1 MSNFRQF
8 CVDNV
13 EAKYILENVEAD
25 ELLELNEALDEIQI
39 KLDEI
44 FGLDK
49 LGKKISDMSKKGDEK
64 VAKAK
69 ESAKEFVDTGKKVVK
84 GIAKDTIGKAWDDA
98 KEVAKSHK
106 EIAQATGEKL
116 VKISGEAKAAFQKI
130 YSKIKDASE
139 EQKKTL
145 AELEPLFLKLQD
157 GKTVSGAESLKI
169 LASILS
175 AGPSGEIPTFR
186 NYVKALEKIRTTGG
200 FSSYKVSIK
209 KI

>member
-25 ELLELNEALDEIQI
+25 ELLELNEALDEIQV
-39 KLDEI
+39 KLDEL

-49 LGKKISDMSKKGDEK
+49 LGKKISDLSKKGDEK
-64 VAKAK
+64 VSKAK
-69 ESAKEFVDTGKKVVK
+69 ESAKETIETGKKVVK
-84 GIAKDTIGKAWDDA
+84 GIAKDTVGKAWDDA

-157 GKTVSGAESLKI
+157 GKTVNGADSLKI

-175 AGPSGEIPTFR
+175 AGPSGEIPTYKS
-186 NYVKALEKIRTTGG
+186 YVKALEKIRTTGG

>member
-25 ELLELNEALDEIQI
+25 ELLELNEALDEIQV
-39 KLDEI
+39 KLDEL

-49 LGKKISDMSKKGDEK
+49 LGKKISDLSKKGDEK
-64 VAKAK
+64 VAKGK
-69 ESAKEFVDTGKKVVK
+69 EATREFLDTGKQVVK
-84 GIAKDTIGKAWDDA
+84 GIAKDTVGKAWDDA

-106 EIAQATGEKL
+106 EIAQAVGEKF
-116 VKISGEAKAAFQKI
+116 VKISGEARQAMSKMFA
-130 YSKIKDASE
+130 KIKDASE

-145 AELEPLFLKLQD
+145 AELEPLFLKMQD
-157 GKTVSGAESLKI
+157 GKTVGGQDGLKVLSAI
-169 LASILS
+169 LAS
-175 AGPSGEIPTFR
+175 GPSGEAPT
-186 NYVKALEKIRTTGG
+186 YKAYLKALEKIRTIGG

>member
-25 ELLELNEALDEIQI
+25 ELLELNEALDEIQV
-39 KLDEI
+39 KLDEL

-64 VAKAK
+64 VAKGK
-69 ESAKEFVDTGKKVVK
+69 EAAKEFAETGKKVVK
-84 GIAKDTIGKAWDDA
+84 GIAKDTVGKAWDDA

-116 VKISGEAKAAFQKI
+116 VKISGQTKEAFKKMFAKI
-130 YSKIKDASE
+130 GEASE
-139 EQKKTL
+139 DQKKTL
-145 AELEPLFLKLQD
+145 AELEPLFLKMQD
-157 GKTVSGAESLKI
+157 GKTVSGADGLKV

-175 AGPSGEIPTFR
+175 MSPSGEVGSYR
-186 NYVKALEKIRTTGG
+186 NYIKKLEYVRTVPG

>member
-39 KLDEI
+39 KLDEL

-64 VAKAK
+64 VAKGK
-69 ESAKEFVDTGKKVVK
+69 EAAKEFAETGKKVVK
-84 GIAKDTIGKAWDDA
+84 GIAKDTVGKAWDDA

-106 EIAQATGEKL
+106 EIAQVVGDKV
-116 VKISGEAKAAFQKI
+116 VKISGEARQAMSKMFA
-130 YSKIKDASE
+130 KIKEASE

-145 AELEPLFLKLQD
+145 AELEPLFLKMQD
-157 GKTVSGAESLKI
+157 GKTVGGADGLKV
-169 LASILS
+169 LS
-175 AGPSGEIPTFR
+175 AIMAMGPSGETPT
-186 NYVKALEKIRTTGG
+186 YKAYTKSLERIRTVPG

>member
-13 EAKYILENVEAD
+13 EAKYILENVEAS
-25 ELLELNEALDEIQI
+25 ELLELNEALDEIQV
-39 KLDEI
+39 KLDEL

-49 LGKKISDMSKKGDEK
+49 LGKKISDLSKKGDEK
-64 VAKAK
+64 VAKGK
-69 ESAKEFVDTGKKVVK
+69 EAAKEFVDTGKQVVK
-84 GIAKDTIGKAWDDA
+84 GIAKDTVGKALDDA

-106 EIAQATGEKL
+106 EIAQAVGEKV
-116 VKISGEAKAAFQKI
+116 VKISGEAKQAFSKMFA
-130 YSKIKDASE
+130 KIKDASE

-145 AELEPLFLKLQD
+145 AELEPLFVKMQD
-157 GKTVSGAESLKI
+157 GKTVSGADGLKV

-175 AGPSGEIPTFR
+175 ATPSGEVGSYKTYMKKLEYVRTIP
-186 NYVKALEKIRTTGG
+186 G